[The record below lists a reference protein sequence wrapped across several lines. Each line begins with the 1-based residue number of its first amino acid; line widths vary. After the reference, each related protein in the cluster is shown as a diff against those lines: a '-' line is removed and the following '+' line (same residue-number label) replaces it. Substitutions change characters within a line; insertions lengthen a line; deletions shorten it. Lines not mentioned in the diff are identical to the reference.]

1 MIARDVLWGGSL
13 NKWRSGAVR
22 GPKAWPDVW
31 LLGLFR
37 NELRA
42 LAERT
47 RRSAGST
54 DRVLM
59 VLFAVRFVFH
69 LESEMT
75 PEDRARYERDSKKFS
90 IRRGVAVVIA
100 AGIVMVALW
109 PEEGEQLGDAKGWSV
124 GG

>member
-1 MIARDVLWGGSL
+1 
-13 NKWRSGAVR
+13 
-22 GPKAWPDVW
+22 
-31 LLGLFR
+31 
-37 NELRA
+37 
-42 LAERT
+42 
-47 RRSAGST
+47 
-54 DRVLM
+54 M